1 MRKHLTNA
9 AFGVLDYVSY
19 PLGML
24 LVAPVVLH
32 RLGAS
37 EYGLWMISTAVISA
51 GGIIASGFGDANI
64 QRVAQLRGTGQVALI
79 PHTVRSILGINLLL
93 GCTLAVGAWIAAPYA
108 ASHVAVGHQTSAGEC
123 LISLRIASV
132 LILLRSVETVSVST
146 QRAFEQYR
154 GNVQISTAVRLLTL
168 ASAAVLAA
176 LGHGTIAILLAT
188 GIFLAF
194 GTYLQFR
201 LLRRLLGP
209 SSLWPSFQSRE
220 TRVLLGL
227 GIFVWLQA
235 LCAVIFGQFDR
246 ILLGVSMGALAVAP
260 YALCVQFAHPI
271 FGLTASGLNFLFP
284 YLSGHAAAMSTAF
297 LKRTLLKAFACNLL
311 IVACGAG
318 TLLLIGNRL
327 IRLWAGPAIA
337 QSAGKILVPIV
348 VGSALLGLGV
358 TGTYALQALG
368 LFRTVAI
375 ISVVS
380 RAAMLLLMIQLLHHF
395 GIQGLALSRF
405 CYGAAGL
412 LVYLPLLG
420 QLDIA
425 KRMRSRLSPQPISC
439 SNVQEKAKV

>member
-64 QRVAQLRGTGQVALI
+64 QRVAQLRGTGQIALI

-93 GCTLAVGAWIAAPYA
+93 GCTIAVGAWMAAPYA
-108 ASHVAVGHQTSAGEC
+108 ASHIAIAHEISASEC
-123 LISLRIASV
+123 MVSLRIASA

-154 GNVQISTAVRLLTL
+154 GTVQISTAVRLLTL

-284 YLSGHAAAMSTAF
+284 YLSGNAAAMSTAV

-311 IVACGAG
+311 IVACGAS
-318 TLLLIGNRL
+318 TLLLAGNRL

-337 QSAGKILVPIV
+337 QSAGKILVPV
-348 VGSALLGLGV
+348 VLGSALLGLGV

-380 RAAMLLLMIQLLHHF
+380 KATMLLLMIQLMHHM
-395 GIQGLALSRF
+395 GLRGLVLSRF
-405 CYGAAGL
+405 YYGAAGL
-412 LVYLPLLG
+412 VVYLPLLG
-420 QLDIA
+420 QLNIA
-425 KRMRSRLSPQPISC
+425 KRTRSRVSPLTISYE
-439 SNVQEKAKV
+439 VQEEAKL

>member
-9 AFGVLDYVSY
+9 AFGILDYASY
-19 PLGML
+19 PIGML
-24 LVAPVVLH
+24 LVAPIVLH

-64 QRVAQLRGTGQVALI
+64 QRVAHLRGTGQLALI
-79 PHTVRSILGINLLL
+79 PRTVRSMLGINLLL
-93 GCTLAVGAWIAAPYA
+93 GCILAVGAWIAAPYA
-108 ASHVAVGHQTSAGEC
+108 APHVAVAHLTSAREC
-123 LISLRIASV
+123 LISLRLASV

-154 GNVQISTAVRLLTL
+154 GTVQISTAVRLLTL
-168 ASAAVLAA
+168 ACAAVLAL
-176 LGHGTIAILLAT
+176 LGQGTIEILLAT
-188 GIFLAF
+188 GSFLAL

-201 LLRRLLGP
+201 HLRRLLGP
-209 SSLWPSFQSRE
+209 ASLWPRLESGE

-235 LCAVIFGQFDR
+235 LCAVVFGQFDR

-284 YLSGHAAAMSTAF
+284 YLSGHAATMSDAV
-297 LKRTLLKAFACNLL
+297 LRRTLLKAFSCNLL
-311 IVACGAG
+311 LVGCGAG
-318 TLLLIGNRL
+318 LLLLVGNRL
-327 IRLWAGPAIA
+327 IRLWAGPAVA

-348 VGSALLGLGV
+348 LSSGLLGLGV

-380 RAAMLLLMIQLLHHF
+380 RAAMLLLMIQLMHLM
-395 GIQGLALSRF
+395 GLQGLALSRL

-420 QLDIA
+420 RLNLGKQARSGVSPLPIA
-425 KRMRSRLSPQPISC
+425 YE
-439 SNVQEKAKV
+439 VQEEAKL

>member
-1 MRKHLTNA
+1 MRKHLANA
-9 AFGVLDYVSY
+9 AFGVLDYASY
-19 PLGML
+19 PVGML
-24 LVAPVVLH
+24 LVAPIVLH

-64 QRVAQLRGTGQVALI
+64 QRVAYLRGTGQSALI
-79 PHTVRSILGINLLL
+79 RHTVRSMLGINLSL
-93 GCTLAVGAWIAAPYA
+93 GCILAVGAWIAAPYA
-108 ASHVAVGHQTSAGEC
+108 APHVAVAHLTSAREC

-146 QRAFEQYR
+146 QRAFEEYR
-154 GNVQISTAVRLLTL
+154 GTVQISTAIRLLTL
-168 ASAAVLAA
+168 ASAAVLAF
-176 LGHGTIAILLAT
+176 LGQGTIGILLAT
-188 GIFLAF
+188 GCFLVL

-201 LLRRLLGP
+201 RLRGVLGP
-209 SSLWPSFQSRE
+209 ASMWPLFEYRE

-260 YALCVQFAHPI
+260 YSLCVQFAHPI

-284 YLSGHAAAMSTAF
+284 YLSGHAATMSSAV
-297 LKRTLLKAFACNLL
+297 LRRTLLKAFSCNLL
-311 IVACGAG
+311 LVGCGA
-318 TLLLIGNRL
+318 TFLLLVGNRL
-327 IRLWAGPAIA
+327 IRLWAGPAVA
-337 QSAGKILVPIV
+337 QSAGRILVPIV
-348 VGSALLGLGV
+348 LSSALLGLGV

-375 ISVVS
+375 LSVVS
-380 RAAMLLLMIQLLHHF
+380 KGAMLLLMIQLMHHM
-395 GIQGLALSRF
+395 GLQGLALSRF

-412 LVYLPLLG
+412 LVYLPLFG
-420 QLDIA
+420 QLNLGKQARRGVSPLPIA
-425 KRMRSRLSPQPISC
+425 YE
-439 SNVQEKAKV
+439 VQEEAKP

>member
-9 AFGVLDYVSY
+9 AFGVLDYASY
-19 PLGML
+19 PIGML
-24 LVAPVVLH
+24 LVAPIVLH

-37 EYGLWMISTAVISA
+37 EYGLWIISTAVISA

-64 QRVAQLRGTGQVALI
+64 QRVAHLRGTSQFALI
-79 PHTVRSILGINLLL
+79 PHTVRSMLGINLLL

-108 ASHVAVGHQTSAGEC
+108 APHVAVAHQTSAREC

-154 GNVQISTAVRLLTL
+154 GTVQISTGIRLLTL
-168 ASAAVLAA
+168 ASAAVLAL
-176 LGHGTIAILLAT
+176 LGQRIIGILLVT
-188 GIFLAF
+188 GCFLAL

-201 LLRRLLGP
+201 QLRRFLGP
-209 SSLWPSFQSRE
+209 AALWPLFESRE
-220 TRVLLGL
+220 TRVLLGR

-235 LCAVIFGQFDR
+235 LCAVVFGQLDR

-284 YLSGHAAAMSTAF
+284 YLSGHAATMSSAMLRRA
-297 LKRTLLKAFACNLL
+297 LLKAFTCNLL
-311 IVACGAG
+311 LVGCGAG
-318 TLLLIGNRL
+318 ILLLVGNRL
-327 IRLWAGPAIA
+327 LRLWAGPAVA
-337 QSAGKILVPIV
+337 QSAGRILLPIV
-348 VGSALLGLGV
+348 LSSALLGLGV

-368 LFRTVAI
+368 LLRTVAI
-375 ISVVS
+375 ISIVS
-380 RAAMLLLMIQLLHHF
+380 RAAMLLLMIQMMHHM
-395 GIQGLALSRF
+395 GLQGLALSRL
-405 CYGAAGL
+405 CYGATGL

-420 QLDIA
+420 QLNLGKHA
-425 KRMRSRLSPQPISC
+425 RSRVSPLPIGYE
-439 SNVQEKAKV
+439 VQEEAKP